1 MKKALMILLA
11 LAMVFGFV
19 ACDNDTPEPK
29 TVMTEELAKELDD
42 SLGSIAWNAET
53 GTADIKKGGAYFQKD
68 ITAGETYTVSYD
80 LTLKKASSGTVEL
93 NHNLVTKEPSKH
105 YCQAYLV
112 LTLSDSGVAVAMRP
126 GTSEGNAE
134 QLESISY
141 TGDVAKVNVKATY
154 APNSVTLSVNGDTA
168 KAVTTTVTADS
179 IFWCLYS
186 ANEDAGSI
194 DSFTVV

>member
-68 ITAGETYTVSYD
+68 ITAGET
-80 LTLKKASSGTVEL
+80 
-93 NHNLVTKEPSKH
+93 
-105 YCQAYLV
+105 
-112 LTLSDSGVAVAMRP
+112 
-126 GTSEGNAE
+126 
-134 QLESISY
+134 
-141 TGDVAKVNVKATY
+141 
-154 APNSVTLSVNGDTA
+154 
-168 KAVTTTVTADS
+168 
-179 IFWCLYS
+179 
-186 ANEDAGSI
+186 
-194 DSFTVV
+194 